1 MFFFKK
7 RAPTC
12 GMKKPAA
19 TERLPTR
26 SPTVV
31 LRAPLQ
37 RLTSELDVGFV
48 FLGSDACFFFSTRDI
63 MGDVVRKE

>member
-19 TERLPTR
+19 AERLPTR

-31 LRAPLQ
+31 LRTPLQ

-48 FLGSDACFFFSTRDI
+48 FLGNDACFFFSTRDI